1 MKNLALIVFVVAI
14 GALGIVGTAV
24 AKPMGMTAAEYRALI
39 LRSEGMNAKYLVK
52 PLPPVALELG
62 MNQRLTASKH
72 GGVQG
77 QTRVQGMTQAE
88 YRALMLRSEGLN
100 RKYGLGNWTK
110 HELVTSAPT
119 DTSTGFTWDNAGVGA
134 GIVLAAIA
142 VLGSA
147 FFLRSRGQ
155 LRTR

>member
-1 MKNLALIVFVVAI
+1 MKNLTLIVFVVAI
-14 GALGIVGTAV
+14 GSLGTVGTAL

-39 LRSEGMNAKYLVK
+39 LRSEGMNAKYVVK

-62 MNQRLTASKH
+62 MNQRLAASKQS
-72 GGVQG
+72 G
-77 QTRVQGMTQAE
+77 VQGMTRAE

-110 HELVTSAPT
+110 DKVVTSTT
-119 DTSTGFTWDNAGVGA
+119 DTSNGLTWDNAGVGA

-142 VLGSA
+142 VLGGA
-147 FFLRSRGQ
+147 FLLRSRGQ
-155 LRTR
+155 LRTH